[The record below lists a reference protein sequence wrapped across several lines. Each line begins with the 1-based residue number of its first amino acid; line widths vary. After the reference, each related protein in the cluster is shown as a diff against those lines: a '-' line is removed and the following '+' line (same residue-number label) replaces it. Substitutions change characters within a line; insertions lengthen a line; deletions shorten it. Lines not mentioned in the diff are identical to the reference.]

1 MARFLSVGAVESA
14 KPNPKKRIEIAD
26 GAVSG
31 LYLVV
36 QPSGSRSWAVRY
48 RHHGRPAKLTL
59 GPYPRMGLSD
69 ARDGAKEAL
78 RLVSEGK
85 SPTADRV
92 TLARL
97 KRLPAPDGGREFATV
112 LDRFIASQRT
122 KGRRSTDKVKAL
134 LDKDAT
140 AFWQHRQIDTIT
152 AADVVERIEAI
163 VHRGSPVAAS
173 RFRAW
178 VSKLFNFAVK
188 AQLCPDNPAR
198 LTESPVDAKARQR
211 KRKLD
216 DRELVL
222 VWKAADQLGY
232 PFGTAVQL
240 LILTGQRRD
249 EVCAVPLRELDLDGK
264 LWVIAPSRAKNKV
277 EHLVPLSGVA
287 LDLLVRSAPE
297 IEGCGYLFTTNGRTA
312 ISGFSK
318 WKKLLDVAVAEANG
332 GTPIPHWT
340 LHDLRRTFSSG
351 WARLRI
357 PTEVTERAL
366 NHTSGSFGGIAGV
379 YNLHDYEFERRA
391 AMEAWGRHVSS
402 LIESARDNMVPL
414 RAVTP

>member
-1 MARFLSVGAVESA
+1 
-14 KPNPKKRIEIAD
+14 
-26 GAVSG
+26 
-31 LYLVV
+31 
-36 QPSGSRSWAVRY
+36 
-48 RHHGRPAKLTL
+48 
-59 GPYPRMGLSD
+59 
-69 ARDGAKEAL
+69 
-78 RLVSEGK
+78 
-85 SPTADRV
+85 
-92 TLARL
+92 
-97 KRLPAPDGGREFATV
+97 
-112 LDRFIASQRT
+112 
-122 KGRRSTDKVKAL
+122 
-134 LDKDAT
+134 
-140 AFWQHRQIDTIT
+140 
-152 AADVVERIEAI
+152 
-163 VHRGSPVAAS
+163 
-173 RFRAW
+173 
-178 VSKLFNFAVK
+178 
-188 AQLCPDNPAR
+188 
-198 LTESPVDAKARQR
+198 
-211 KRKLD
+211 
-216 DRELVL
+216 
-222 VWKAADQLGY
+222 
-232 PFGTAVQL
+232 